1 MAQISQT
8 YNYSDIDF
16 IYKLNPN
23 TGDIST
29 KKGINAVK
37 QSVLNILR
45 TNYGERPFNPHF
57 GANLRSFLF
66 ENINYVT
73 AAAISS
79 QVELAITNDEPRVK
93 VLNVNVKTFP
103 DRNDVQITVTI
114 QIISTGATTDIST
127 TLERLRW
134 VIIEE
139 LMHQN

>member
-1 MAQISQT
+1 MAQIAQS

-29 KKGINAVK
+29 KKGINSVK

-45 TNYGERPFNPHF
+45 TNHGERPFNPFF

-66 ENINYVT
+66 ENINYIT
-73 AAAISS
+73 AAAMTS
-79 QVELAITNDEPRVK
+79 QIKTAIVNDEPRVK

-114 QIISTGATTDIST
+114 QIVSTNQTVDVST
-127 TLERLRW
+127 TLERLR
-134 VIIEE
+134 
-139 LMHQN
+139 

>member
-1 MAQISQT
+1 MAQIAFNN
-8 YNYSDIDF
+8 NYTDLDF

-45 TNYGERPFNPHF
+45 TNHGERPFNPFF

-66 ENINYVT
+66 ENINYAT
-73 AAAISS
+73 AVIMSS
-79 QVELAITNDEPRVK
+79 QIKTSILNDEPRVK

-114 QIISTGATTDIST
+114 QIIAMNTSVDVST
-127 TLERLRW
+127 TLERLR
-134 VIIEE
+134 
-139 LMHQN
+139 

>member
-1 MAQISQT
+1 MARISFQ
-8 YNYSDIDF
+8 NQYSDIDF

-45 TNYGERPFNPHF
+45 TNHGERPFNPYF
-57 GANLRSFLF
+57 GANLRSYLF

-73 AAAISS
+73 ASMIAS
-79 QVELAITNDEPRVK
+79 QVKNAIANDEPRVK

-103 DRNDVQITVTI
+103 DRNDVQITLTI
-114 QIISTGATTDIST
+114 QIIGTNSSMDIST
-127 TLERLRW
+127 TLERLR
-134 VIIEE
+134 
-139 LMHQN
+139 

>member
-1 MAQISQT
+1 MAQIAQS
-8 YNYSDIDF
+8 YNYSDVDF

-29 KKGINAVK
+29 KKGINSVK

-45 TNYGERPFNPHF
+45 TNHGERPFNPFF

-66 ENINYVT
+66 ENINYIT
-73 AAAISS
+73 AAAMTS
-79 QVELAITNDEPRVK
+79 QIKTAIVNDEPRVK

-114 QIISTGATTDIST
+114 QIVSTNQTVDVST
-127 TLERLRW
+127 TLERLR
-134 VIIEE
+134 
-139 LMHQN
+139 

>member
-1 MAQISQT
+1 MARISFQ
-8 YNYSDIDF
+8 NQYSDIDF

-45 TNYGERPFNPHF
+45 TNHGERPFNPYF
-57 GANLRSFLF
+57 GANLRSYLF
-66 ENINYVT
+66 ENINYAT
-73 AAAISS
+73 AVIISN
-79 QVELAITNDEPRVK
+79 QVKNALANDEPRVK

-114 QIISTGATTDIST
+114 QIIATNTSVDVST
-127 TLERLRW
+127 TLERLR
-134 VIIEE
+134 
-139 LMHQN
+139 